1 MILSLD
7 SSMNG
12 SSFAVL
18 FVPHVTF
25 FLLFKT
31 FCYKICYWVVL
42 SPFALSTLFNWCHIL
57 VSYISMRKV
66 HYSSYHLI
74 FASCQK
80 CHKNN
85 SLGSYDWNTSFL
97 WMIFCYSVVIGHRF
111 LKYVQLVCLSL
122 GYTIFRDDL
131 LITPVSGDDPNQV
144 LERAKYIYIIL
155 HVLLVQHMYFVWLS
169 FLPSPWGT
177 K

>member
-1 MILSLD
+1 
-7 SSMNG
+7 
-12 SSFAVL
+12 
-18 FVPHVTF
+18 
-25 FLLFKT
+25 
-31 FCYKICYWVVL
+31 
-42 SPFALSTLFNWCHIL
+42 
-57 VSYISMRKV
+57 
-66 HYSSYHLI
+66 
-74 FASCQK
+74 
-80 CHKNN
+80 
-85 SLGSYDWNTSFL
+85 
-97 WMIFCYSVVIGHRF
+97 MIFCYSVVIGHRF

-155 HVLLVQHMYFVWLS
+155 HVLLFQHVYFVWLS